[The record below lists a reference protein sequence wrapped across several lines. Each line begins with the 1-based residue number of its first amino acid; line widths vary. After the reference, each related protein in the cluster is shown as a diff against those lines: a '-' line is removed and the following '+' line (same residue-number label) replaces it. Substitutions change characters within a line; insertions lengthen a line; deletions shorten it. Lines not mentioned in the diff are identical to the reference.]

1 MARDVTDLLRDKRL
15 NALGG
20 WIIVV
25 VLFGVAVSSLVRG
38 NYLWTVFATTV
49 TVLAVLPPVLL
60 VNRYAMLPW
69 EILLLAALP
78 VVGRLFETVPVTGN
92 LASYLSVAAIA
103 LIIAVELHVF
113 TPVRMTPRFAVVF
126 VAVATMAAAG
136 GWAVV
141 RWGADIMLGTT
152 FVLDPALTEHEIEEA
167 LMWDFVAAT
176 FAGAVAGVLFEYYFR
191 RRAHLERRLP
201 EARRGAGAQEVGRC
215 MGARASTSS

>member
-25 VLFGVAVSSLVRG
+25 VLFGVAVTSLVRG
-38 NYLWTVFATTV
+38 NLLWTVFAASV

-78 VVGRLFETVPVTGN
+78 VVGRLFATVPVTGN

-167 LMWDFVAAT
+167 LMWEFVAST
-176 FAGAVAGVLFEYYFR
+176 IAGL
-191 RRAHLERRLP
+191 
-201 EARRGAGAQEVGRC
+201 GAGLVFAYYVRRQIGTKRIPREVRPD
-215 MGARASTSS
+215 T